1 MPIAT
6 DQPAYVGR
14 IDRHLAVA
22 QRDRRRIEVLESGG
36 GSSSSSSGTVA
47 LLKITG
53 LHDDSPGGTPMFKG
67 DIYGNGSAAAA
78 TQTGVT
84 VAIPGLASG
93 TTSPSFGSWNDVPH
107 CCGVSTTRTWTGATE
122 THTDDTVYEAIGL
135 LLVI

>member
-36 GSSSSSSGTVA
+36 GSRSSGAVA

-53 LHDDSPGGTPMFKG
+53 LHPDAPTGVPMLQG
-67 DIYGNGSAAAA
+67 DIYGNGSTADP
-78 TQTGVT
+78 TETGVT
-84 VAIPGLASG
+84 VTIPGLAAG
-93 TTSPSFGSWNDVPH
+93 VTSPSFGTWNDVPH

-122 THTDDTVYEAIGL
+122 THADDTVYEAIGL

>member
-22 QRDRRRIEVLESGG
+22 QRDRRRIEVLETG
-36 GSSSSSSGTVA
+36 GSGSGSGAAV
-47 LLKITG
+47 LLKITA
-53 LHDDSPGGTPMFKG
+53 LHSDSPTGGVPMFTG

-93 TTSPSFGSWNDVPH
+93 TTAPSFGTWSDVPH
-107 CCGVSTTRTWTGATE
+107 CCGVSTTRTWTGATQ
-122 THTDDTVYEAIGL
+122 THIDDTVYEAIGL